1 MAKDDTANQPDL
13 MRDKEVPEREMESLQ
28 QLLSDSDARE
38 SDKKKQ

>member
-13 MRDKEVPEREMESLQ
+13 MSDKDVPEREMENLQ
-28 QLLSDSDARE
+28 KSLSDSDARE